1 MTIADTDVLID
12 YLAGRADAASQVV
25 IELERGTL
33 QTTVITQFELLA
45 GARSPKQRE
54 TILQLLA
61 AIPAISLDPGAADRA
76 SQVRRFLEAR
86 GESIGMGD
94 CLIAGIVL
102 QHGAILATRNRRHFE
117 RVPGL
122 GIAGPHVS

>member
-61 AIPAISLDPGAADRA
+61 AWTWNCGAARFVRA
-76 SQVRRFLEAR
+76 AASAFQ
-86 GESIGMGD
+86 
-94 CLIAGIVL
+94 
-102 QHGAILATRNRRHFE
+102 T
-117 RVPGL
+117 
-122 GIAGPHVS
+122 